1 MARRIDGPGRD
12 PGTPPELTE
21 HRTAPIHVSSRDG
34 NPVRGAGPTS
44 AAGRSSAS
52 AVTSAV
58 AGLDRQLG
66 YPGIMRAGL
75 APVTTTC
82 RCEFPAGDQSVEQG
96 TSKWPGPPAATD
108 PPNSTP
114 GDEIPQWGDVR
125 AECSAASRG
134 QGDPG
139 GAVPGADALAAV
151 DVADGASTPDPLQHW
166 PTTARI
172 ASTASIAADSP
183 GPVSPAWPGRSVR
196 SHRRRGPLRGGVGP
210 GGSAVRHRVPLTGRG
225 PTPAPLPHLRRT
237 LPQGDHT
244 AVGGR
249 SPALVSTRSV
259 TAPRNRRS
267 STRKSAGG
275 QIAYPVSTP

>member
-1 MARRIDGPGRD
+1 
-12 PGTPPELTE
+12 
-21 HRTAPIHVSSRDG
+21 
-34 NPVRGAGPTS
+34 
-44 AAGRSSAS
+44 
-52 AVTSAV
+52 
-58 AGLDRQLG
+58 
-66 YPGIMRAGL
+66 MRAGL
-75 APVTTTC
+75 AAPVTTTC

-114 GDEIPQWGDVR
+114 GDEIPQCGDVR

-196 SHRRRGPLRGGVGP
+196 SHRRRGPLRGGVGVGP
-210 GGSAVRHRVPLTGRG
+210 GGSAGPSPRPLTGRG
-225 PTPAPLPHLRRT
+225 AASASTGPDTPDGGPFRTYSGRPPARLYGKCCKRKTRPLGGPRSEQQDEGGGWDGPQNRVHISRATVVHGAAREHHAARGDSEIGGALLPPRGLRPRT
-237 LPQGDHT
+237 
-244 AVGGR
+244 
-249 SPALVSTRSV
+249 
-259 TAPRNRRS
+259 
-267 STRKSAGG
+267 
-275 QIAYPVSTP
+275 